1 MAAISVHRAR
11 SKRPP
16 QPRPEQRHGVH
27 PPPLPGTVPPA
38 VHADGPNQVWMWD
51 MTHAR
56 GRIYGLCCCLYL
68 FTDRHDRTKA
78 GWGLYREESAEHAA
92 WLSAPSAWT
101 TAASARSLWSCIQ
114 ATGR

>member
-1 MAAISVHRAR
+1 M
-11 SKRPP
+11 PT
-16 QPRPEQRHGVH
+16 
-27 PPPLPGTVPPA
+27 L
-38 VHADGPNQVWMWD
+38 NQVWMWD

-92 WLSAPSAWT
+92 LLI
-101 TAASARSLWSCIQ
+101 RSLCLEQ
-114 ATGR
+114 GRRSTQPLILHSDNGAVMKCTPGRRRPGGPRQP